1 MTLLALPPVWNL
13 LSMADFFL
21 PVQYMRLLGEQL
33 QTMGVSQGDWL
44 IRCHLA
50 PNQLDGDWQPSFAAF
65 KALVKQALELS
76 GEPMLGLLF
85 GQQLT
90 IRSHGIIG
98 FNALQGAT
106 LRQTLQFVERYLA
119 VHTSLLS
126 FAHEQDKSRDCE
138 HIRLVIGYPL
148 AEIERPVLEAVM
160 MAIKNVFEAITPVS
174 ADRVQCVR
182 FPFAEPDYAEVVRQM
197 VDYPI
202 AWSQPWA
209 GFTVDSVLLDMPLQL
224 ADPVTFHEIEQI
236 CQRKLLQMNEKTA
249 LGVRIHQLLRELI
262 LEQHRLPSLEFTA
275 SLFNLTPRTLHR
287 HLESEG
293 TSFKQILQE
302 VRHLLAVEAIR
313 AGNQSIQEI
322 AWALG
327 YQDVA
332 NFRRAFK
339 QWEGVSPSQ
348 FSGKGR

>member
-1 MTLLALPPVWNL
+1 
-13 LSMADFFL
+13 MADFFL

-50 PNQLDGDWQPSFAAF
+50 PNQLDGDWQPSFATF
-65 KALVKQALELS
+65 KTLVKQALELS

-126 FAHEQDKSRDCE
+126 FAHEQDKSGDCE

-160 MAIKNVFEAITPVS
+160 MAVKNVFEAITPS
-174 ADRVQCVR
+174 SNERVQCVR
-182 FPFAEPDYAEVVRQM
+182 FPFAEPDYAAVVRQM

-202 AWSQPWA
+202 AWNQPWA

-236 CQRKLLQMNEKTA
+236 CQRKLMQMNEKTA

-275 SLFNLTPRTLHR
+275 SLFNMTARTLHR

-302 VRHLLAVEAIR
+302 VRHVLAVEAIR
-313 AGNQSIQEI
+313 AGNQSVQEI

-348 FSGKGR
+348 FSGKRRSD

>member
-1 MTLLALPPVWNL
+1 
-13 LSMADFFL
+13 MADFSL
-21 PVQYMRLLGEQL
+21 PVQYLRLLAEQL
-33 QTMGVSQGDWL
+33 QTLGVCQEDWL
-44 IRCHLA
+44 ASCHLE
-50 PNQLDGDWQPSFAAF
+50 PNQLDSDWQPGFATF
-65 KALVKQALELS
+65 KELVKQALKLS

-85 GQQLT
+85 GQRLT

-106 LRQTLQFVERYLA
+106 LRQTLQFVERYMA

-126 FAHEQDKSRDCE
+126 FAHEQDKSAPSE
-138 HIRLVIGYPL
+138 HIRLIIGYPL
-148 AEIERPVLEAVM
+148 GEIERPLLEAVM
-160 MAIKNVFEAITPVS
+160 MAIKNVFEAITPAS
-174 ADRVQCVR
+174 TDRVQWVH
-182 FPFAEPDYAEVVRQM
+182 FPFAEPDYADVVRQM

-202 AWSQPWA
+202 VWNQPWA
-209 GFTVDSVLLDMPLQL
+209 GFTVDSALLDMPLQL
-224 ADPVTFHEIEQI
+224 ADPITFHEIEQI
-236 CQRKLLQMNEKTA
+236 CQRKLMQMNEKAA

-262 LEQHRLPSLEFTA
+262 LEQQRLPSLEFTA
-275 SLFNLTPRTLHR
+275 SLFNMTPRTLHR

-302 VRHLLAVEAIR
+302 VRHALAVENLR
-313 AGNQSIQEI
+313 AGNLSVQEI
-322 AWALG
+322 AYALG

-348 FSGKGR
+348 FTDKRLL